1 MTRHLSFESFLSRWA
16 WVPGEKLRT
25 ERPNADEIAAIK
37 ASFHGDPDLVI
48 SYVDAVTDNTL
59 GEGMWGENTPV
70 FYPDAVGAVIIT
82 PCILGQD
89 ASAPDAVTW
98 GKLTRSHIHTE
109 YQPLMLRSEARSLIR
124 AGVPGEFADALVRS
138 GVDATEIGELWRS
151 GVPMDYIIAARSAL

>member
-1 MTRHLSFESFLSRWA
+1 MARYLSFDSFLLRWA
-16 WVPGEKLRT
+16 WIPGERLRT
-25 ERPNADEIAAIK
+25 ERPNADEIAIIR

-48 SYVDAVTDNTL
+48 SYVDAVTDGKL

-98 GKLTRSHIHTE
+98 GKLTRSHIHAQ
-109 YQPLMLRSEARSLIR
+109 YKPLMLRSEARSLIQ
-124 AGVPGEFADALVRS
+124 AGVPGEFADTLVRA
-138 GVDATEIGELWRS
+138 GVGAHEIEELWLS
-151 GVPMDYIIAARSAL
+151 GMPLDYIIAARSAL

>member
-1 MTRHLSFESFLSRWA
+1 MTRYLSFDSFLSRWA

-25 ERPNADEIAAIK
+25 ERPNADEIAIIK
-37 ASFHGDPDLVI
+37 ASFHGDPGLVI
-48 SYVDAVTDNTL
+48 SYVDAVTDDTL

-82 PCILGQD
+82 PCILGQN

-98 GKLTRSHIHTE
+98 GKLTRSDLHSQ
-109 YQPLMLRSEARSLIR
+109 YQPLMLRSEARSLIQ
-124 AGVPGEFADALVRS
+124 AGVPGAFADALVHA

-151 GVPMDYIIAARSAL
+151 GVPLDYIIAARSAL